1 MCRFSPRQIGLVPTG
16 RFVAPDFRLL
26 TPHAA
31 SMELSREI
39 AEQVAELA
47 RLRLS
52 SEQLDRLT
60 GELAQIVHFVEQL
73 DELDTTDVEPLA
85 HVMDINNVLA
95 EDLERDSLA
104 REEALAN
111 APKQNGEFFQVPAV
125 L

>member
-1 MCRFSPRQIGLVPTG
+1 
-16 RFVAPDFRLL
+16 
-26 TPHAA
+26 
-31 SMELSREI
+31 MELSREI

>member
-1 MCRFSPRQIGLVPTG
+1 
-16 RFVAPDFRLL
+16 
-26 TPHAA
+26 
-31 SMELSREI
+31 MELSREI

-111 APKQNGEFFQVPAV
+111 APKQDGEFFQVPAV